1 MKVFELSAQ
10 ALDAESLKATL
21 RQDCAGGY
29 VAFEGWVRN
38 ENEGRSVHRLD
49 YEAYPAMA
57 EKEGLRIVSEAI
69 DRFGLTAAR
78 CVHRTGRLAIGD
90 MAVWVGVSS
99 PHRGEAFE
107 ACRFIIDQVK
117 VRVPIWKKEFYEDG
131 DSGWVNCERCAEHGH
146 VHMAHEHEPGQR
158 HSDPTPEAGHA
169 SGKTSK
175 AGDGTTGKR

>member
-1 MKVFELSAQ
+1 MKLFELSERALDTQ
-10 ALDAESLKATL
+10 ALKSSL
-21 RQDCAGGY
+21 RHDSAGGF

-49 YEAYPAMA
+49 YEAYSAMA

-69 DRFGLTAAR
+69 ERFGLSAAR

-90 MAVWVGVSS
+90 IAVWVGASS

-117 VRVPIWKKEFYEDG
+117 VRLPIWKKEFYEDG
-131 DSGWVNCERCAEHGH
+131 DSGWVNCERCAEAAHHHHPHHG
-146 VHMAHEHEPGQR
+146 
-158 HSDPTPEAGHA
+158 
-169 SGKTSK
+169 
-175 AGDGTTGKR
+175 